1 MFTAIRTVTLNA
13 QLGPFQ
19 TFEELQAAA
28 SREMPG
34 AVLIRGNASSG
45 DMKNAQGFVVGT
57 WTLPFQLLHPV
68 TLQAITGP
76 VDTFEELQSAVS
88 AETPGTVLHVANP
101 KVDKHSGEI
110 TNSLG
115 QVTGKWTEK

>member
-13 QLGPFQ
+13 QLGPFD

-34 AVLIRGNASSG
+34 AVLIRGNATSG
-45 DMKNAQGFVVGT
+45 EVKNAQGYVVGK

-76 VDTFEELQSAVS
+76 LETFEELQEAVS
-88 AETPGTVLHVANP
+88 AETPGAVLHVANP
-101 KVDKHSGEI
+101 KIDKHAGEI
-110 TNSLG
+110 TDSLG
-115 QVTGKWTEK
+115 APIGKWTEN